1 MESKKTD
8 ITGILILTL
17 TALIWGSAFVA
28 QSVGMDYVGPITFNM
43 ARFYIGGIVLIPSI
57 FVIKKITR
65 SNVGIDKEE
74 LIRQRKDGFIGGIC
88 CGCCLFV
95 ASLLQQIGIMGTT
108 VGKAGFI
115 TALYIVIVPIMSIIL
130 GRKTKLI
137 VWISVF
143 IATVGMY
150 LLCINEGFT
159 ISRGDF
165 YVFLCAI
172 AFSVHIL
179 VIDHFTP
186 MADGT
191 YISCVQ
197 FFTAAILSTILA
209 VIFEGINLEGI
220 MLAAKPILY
229 AGVFSCG
236 IAYTLQ
242 IVGQR
247 RVSPSIAPMILSL
260 ESVFSLLSGWVILGQ
275 SLSARELLGC
285 LLVFVAI
292 ILAQL

>member
-57 FVIKKITR
+57 FVIKRITR
-65 SNVGIDKEE
+65 SNVGLDKEE

>member
-115 TALYIVIVPIMSIIL
+115 TALYIVIVPIMSIML

-275 SLSARELLGC
+275 SLSTRELLGC

>member
-1 MESKKTD
+1 MKNKKTD
-8 ITGILILTL
+8 LTGILILTL

-65 SNVGIDKEE
+65 ANENTDKEM
-74 LIRQRKDGFIGGIC
+74 LVKQRKDGFIGGIC
-88 CGCCLFV
+88 CGTCLCF

-115 TALYIVIVPIMSIIL
+115 TALYIVIVPILSIAL

-137 VWISVF
+137 VWISVL
-143 IATVGMY
+143 IAIAGMY

-159 ISRGDF
+159 ISKGDF

-172 AFSVHIL
+172 AFSIHIL

-197 FFTAAILSTILA
+197 FFTAAVLSTILA
-209 VIFEGINLEGI
+209 IIFEGINIEGI
-220 MLAAKPILY
+220 LLAAKPILY

-247 RVSPSIAPMILSL
+247 RVNPSIAPMILSL
-260 ESVFSLLSGWVILGQ
+260 ESVFSLLSGWIILGQ
-275 SLSARELLGC
+275 SLSLRELFGC
-285 LLVFVAI
+285 LLVFAAI

>member
-65 SNVGIDKEE
+65 SNVGLDKEE

-220 MLAAKPILY
+220 ILAAKPILY

>member
-1 MESKKTD
+1 MKNKKTD
-8 ITGILILTL
+8 LAGILILTL

-65 SNVGIDKEE
+65 ANENTDKQV
-74 LIRQRKDGFIGGIC
+74 LLKQRKNGFIGGIC
-88 CGCCLFV
+88 CGICLCI

-115 TALYIVIVPIMSIIL
+115 TALYIVIVPILSIAL

-137 VWISVF
+137 VWISVL
-143 IATVGMY
+143 IAIAGMY

-159 ISRGDF
+159 ISKGDF

-172 AFSVHIL
+172 AFSIHIL

-197 FFTAAILSTILA
+197 FFTAAVLSTILA
-209 VIFEGINLEGI
+209 IIFEGINIEGI
-220 MLAAKPILY
+220 LLAAKPILY

-247 RVSPSIAPMILSL
+247 RVNPSIAPMILSL
-260 ESVFSLLSGWVILGQ
+260 ESVFSLLSGWIILGQ
-275 SLSARELLGC
+275 SLSLRELFGC
-285 LLVFVAI
+285 LLVFAAI